1 MTQPTKHIL
10 ILCDAFGPPAFV
22 PRVTSL
28 ARELQQH
35 GWEVQVMSELMPHC
49 TYSTTDFPLQLMTYY
64 ADNKAIYAYQWVAD
78 KLWQAKERAFT
89 RFVESHTN
97 VTQYDA
103 ILCSTFNLF
112 PLLTAARLSKKYSKP
127 LLVDLRDIA
136 EQADASDYF
145 QHHLPPFLGIDKW
158 LNKQYIQQNIRLR
171 NQVLRQATAVTTI
184 SPWHVTQLQN
194 IQPNTH
200 LIYNGFDATDFTPTG
215 LPTPTF
221 TIAYTGK
228 LYDFQLPGL
237 HLFAEAL
244 QAFLNHKDVNPADI
258 SAHFYIAPEWNDKVQ
273 AICPIPQLHAHD
285 FIPRTELINVL
296 QQASVLLVLTD
307 KTAEHGP
314 HGMLTTKF
322 FEALGVEKPVL
333 CVRSDEDCLATAI
346 QQTNAG
352 VAATTTNE
360 AVTFLLEKYNEWK
373 TQGFTHQNV
382 QNKELFTRQN
392 QAAQFDQLLRTII
405 AAKPHS

>member
-1 MTQPTKHIL
+1 MTAKSRHIL

-35 GWEVQVMSELMPHC
+35 GWQVQVMSELMPGCSYH
-49 TYSTTDFPLQLMTYY
+49 TEDFPLALMSYY
-64 ADNKAIYAYQWVAD
+64 ASGTLWYAYQWIAD
-78 KLWQAKERAFT
+78 KLWQAKECAFT
-89 RFVESHTN
+89 QFVEGRTD
-97 VTQYDA
+97 VRAYDA

-112 PLLTAARLSKKYSKP
+112 PLLTAARLSQKYSKP

-145 QHHLPPFLGIDKW
+145 QHRLPRFFGLDKW
-158 LNKQYIQQNIRLR
+158 LNKQYIQRNIRLR
-171 NQVLRQATAVTTI
+171 NQVLRQAAAVTTV
-184 SPWHVTQLQN
+184 SPWHVAQLQQ

-200 LIYNGFDATDFTPTG
+200 LIYNGFDATEFVPARQVSA
-215 LPTPTF
+215 TF
-221 TIAYTGK
+221 RIAYTGK

-237 HLFAEAL
+237 QLFAEAL
-244 QAFLNHKDVNPADI
+244 RRFLQSTAVHVNDI
-258 SAHFYIAPEWNDKVQ
+258 AVDFYIASEWTDKVRAVCDVPALQ
-273 AICPIPQLHAHD
+273 THA
-285 FIPRTELINVL
+285 FVPRAELIGVL

-352 VAATTTNE
+352 IAATTADE
-360 AVTFLLEKYNEWK
+360 AAAFLLAKYNEWK
-373 TQGFTHQNV
+373 AQGYTQQDV
-382 QNKELFTRQN
+382 QNKEVFTRQS
-392 QAAQFDQLLRTII
+392 QALQFDQLLRSLI
-405 AAKPHS
+405 K